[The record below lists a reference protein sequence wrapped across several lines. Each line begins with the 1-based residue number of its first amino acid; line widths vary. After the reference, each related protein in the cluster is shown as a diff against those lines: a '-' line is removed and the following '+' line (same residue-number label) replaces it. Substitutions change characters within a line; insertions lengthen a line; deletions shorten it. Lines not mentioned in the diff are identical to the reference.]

1 MPWGFPSSEHRR
13 LQVWRSEWQWLCL
26 VRGLNHPVEDP
37 VSGLRSNLLVVSK
50 GVGGDWLLK
59 LTSYLLP
66 LPSLCRSWVDST
78 FSSPIAC
85 PKRLPLKRDSWV
97 VRNPAWEPE
106 TLTPRERETEVW
118 SWGRQSTPTSP
129 AFSSDTLGYNQPR
142 AWCQQFVKGK
152 SRVSRLSPWSR
163 RALSCELPHLS
174 TL

>member
-85 PKRLPLKRDSWV
+85 PKRLPSKRDSCV

-118 SWGRQSTPTSP
+118 SGGGRAPLPPQPFLLTPWGTTSP
-129 AFSSDTLGYNQPR
+129 GLGVSSSWRERVG
-142 AWCQQFVKGK
+142 CQGCPPEVGERFPVN
-152 SRVSRLSPWSR
+152 SL
-163 RALSCELPHLS
+163 
-174 TL
+174 T